1 MESSVYMRF
10 EEGLQRTIPVAAS
23 QAQSQLLAS
32 SNSYFT
38 YILANLT
45 LGYRFTFPGKLTEQ
59 LESSLRIA

>member
-1 MESSVYMRF
+1 MYMRF
-10 EEGLQRTIPVAAS
+10 EEGLQRTLPVAAS
-23 QAQSQLLAS
+23 QAQSPLLAS
-32 SNSYFT
+32 SNSNSYFT